1 MNKKAPPPSAGAT
14 RGEVRDSS
22 RRGTGAAPSVTP
34 IGATLGLALNKSA
47 PPPSGAT
54 RGDASDRHKGLT
66 RGDDASGA
74 APSAGAMRGD
84 ALNRSAPPPSGATR
98 GDFRSNSSMSVRRP
112 RAAASSSSG
121 PSSINASSC
130 WMSSCSTPSSPAAMM
145 VQRIKAAPSSSV
157 YEGCPSYVAPSRSG
171 SCPRGAELHVSIGSY
186 VPCRLTVIRAC
197 CAST

>member
-66 RGDDASGA
+66 RGDDVSGA

-112 RAAASSSSG
+112 RAASSSS
-121 PSSINASSC
+121 SSINASSC
-130 WMSSCSTPSSPAAMM
+130 WMSCCSTPSSPAAMM
-145 VQRIKAAPSSSV
+145 CRIKGAVVLRQPPAVRCIQAAQV
-157 YEGCPSYVAPSRSG
+157 MWHHLEAVAA
-171 SCPRGAELHVSIGSY
+171 RGARSCTFRSVRT
-186 VPCRLTVIRAC
+186 CRAV
-197 CAST
+197 